1 MHTQAD
7 SSAAELLAQGWLL
20 LVRCGCLAPIPVSL
34 SLHQGRYL
42 SALATQP
49 RGPRH
54 RVDLAL
60 EGGRPG
66 DALCF
71 NLLLCCPF
79 AFAKKATPLTTL
91 ESDRFYVTLES
102 GAILAESLDSYS

>member
-1 MHTQAD
+1 MAD
-7 SSAAELLAQGWLL
+7 SHEDAILDLH
-20 LVRCGCLAPIPVSL
+20 RGCLAPIPVSL

-79 AFAKKATPLTTL
+79 AFAKRATL

-102 GAILAESLDSYS
+102 GAIPARLALILE